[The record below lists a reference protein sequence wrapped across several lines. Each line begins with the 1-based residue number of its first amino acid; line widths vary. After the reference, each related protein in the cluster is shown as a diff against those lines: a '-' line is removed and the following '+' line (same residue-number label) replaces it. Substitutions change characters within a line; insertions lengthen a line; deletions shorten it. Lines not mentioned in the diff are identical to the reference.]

1 MEVTKLSSQIKNPDR
16 INIFL
21 NNKYEFSLDISQ
33 VIDLAV
39 KPGNIYSD
47 EEVVVLR
54 REGEFSK
61 YYTKAMVYSLARPRS
76 TREISDY
83 LYRQTRTKTYL
94 VKGERRERIGMA
106 PELSQRIIN
115 KLIEKKYL
123 NDENFARYWVEN
135 RNLKK
140 GISERTLKQELLKK
154 GVSQE
159 IVNTVIENSERNDEE
174 ELKKVIAKRR
184 HRYESDDKFIKY
196 LMSKGYQYYQIQ
208 EVLSADNDPEVS

>member
-39 KPGNIYSD
+39 KSGNIYSD

-106 PELSQRIIN
+106 PELSQRIVN

>member
-184 HRYESDDKFIKY
+184 HRYENDDKFIKY

>member
-1 MEVTKLSSQIKNPDR
+1 
-16 INIFL
+16 
-21 NNKYEFSLDISQ
+21 
-33 VIDLAV
+33 
-39 KPGNIYSD
+39 
-47 EEVVVLR
+47 
-54 REGEFSK
+54 
-61 YYTKAMVYSLARPRS
+61 MVYSLARPRS

-83 LYRQTRTKTYL
+83 LYRQTRAKTYL

-174 ELKKVIAKRR
+174 ELKKVIVKRR
-184 HRYESDDKFIKY
+184 HRYENDDKFIKY
-196 LMSKGYQYYQIQ
+196 LVSKGYQYYQIQ

>member
-184 HRYESDDKFIKY
+184 HRYENDDKFIKY
-196 LMSKGYQYYQIQ
+196 LVSKGYQYYQIQ

>member
-174 ELKKVIAKRR
+174 ELKKVIVKRR
-184 HRYESDDKFIKY
+184 HRYENDDKFIKY
-196 LMSKGYQYYQIQ
+196 LVSKGYQYYQIQ

>member
-106 PELSQRIIN
+106 PELSQRIVN

-174 ELKKVIAKRR
+174 ELKKVIVKRR
-184 HRYESDDKFIKY
+184 HRYENDDKFIKY
-196 LMSKGYQYYQIQ
+196 LVSKGYQYYQIQ

>member
-39 KPGNIYSD
+39 KTPNIYSD

>member
-83 LYRQTRTKTYL
+83 LYRQTRAKTYL

>member
-196 LMSKGYQYYQIQ
+196 LVSKGYQYYQIQ

>member
-39 KPGNIYSD
+39 KSGNIYSD

>member
-1 MEVTKLSSQIKNPDR
+1 MEVTKLSSQIKNRDR

-39 KPGNIYSD
+39 KPGNIYS
-47 EEVVVLR
+47 EEEIVALR

-159 IVNTVIENSERNDEE
+159 IVNTVIGNSERNDEE

>member
-154 GVSQE
+154 GVSQK

>member
-94 VKGERRERIGMA
+94 VKGELRERIGMA

-154 GVSQE
+154 GISQE

>member
-106 PELSQRIIN
+106 PELSQRIVN

>member
-39 KPGNIYSD
+39 KTPKIYSD

>member
-83 LYRQTRTKTYL
+83 LYRQTRAKTYL

-106 PELSQRIIN
+106 PELSQRIVN

>member
-1 MEVTKLSSQIKNPDR
+1 
-16 INIFL
+16 
-21 NNKYEFSLDISQ
+21 
-33 VIDLAV
+33 
-39 KPGNIYSD
+39 
-47 EEVVVLR
+47 
-54 REGEFSK
+54 
-61 YYTKAMVYSLARPRS
+61 
-76 TREISDY
+76 
-83 LYRQTRTKTYL
+83 
-94 VKGERRERIGMA
+94 MA

-184 HRYESDDKFIKY
+184 HRYENDDKFIKY
-196 LMSKGYQYYQIQ
+196 LVSKGYQYYQIQ